1 LSVAYTVTYCCGR
14 CPHRATLGQ
23 QVGPGRYTMKELW
36 PRRPGALLFLLISYG
51 LWAAVTLRWITE
63 FIEQQHPLTWVI
75 SILLLLYGLLLGL
88 EPVLTRG
95 KPVRV
100 HIYLA
105 VQTLLIFAASLL
117 FFELDFF
124 AILYMP
130 LSGQAT
136 LLLPQRQARAWLV
149 LLIAF
154 TIVGQVIQFGWPEAL
169 SFIILYTAALIFVAA
184 FVTITMQAE
193 RSRRRSEELLADL
206 QDAHEQLQQY
216 AGQAE
221 ELATMKERNRLARE
235 LHDSVAQTLY
245 GLSIQAEVASRRLDA
260 GKIEEAQSNLAA
272 IREGTQQSLAETRLL
287 IFELQ
292 PPILQQE
299 GLAAALRYRLDA
311 VEGRSGL
318 HISSDLASDRLSPT
332 VEGALYAIALEALN
346 NVIKHAQA
354 SEVHIAL
361 LCTDGRAQ
369 LVITDNGTGFE
380 PGKQA
385 GGLGLRSM
393 QERAELLNG
402 RFSITSTPGEGTKVA
417 VEVPL

>member
-1 LSVAYTVTYCCGR
+1 
-14 CPHRATLGQ
+14 
-23 QVGPGRYTMKELW
+23 MKELW
-36 PRRPGALLFLLISYG
+36 PRRPGAILFLLISYG

-63 FIEQQHPLTWVI
+63 FMEQQHPLTWAI
-75 SILLLLYGLLLGL
+75 SALLLLYGLLLGL
-88 EPVLTRG
+88 EPVLTKGR
-95 KPVRV
+95 PARV

-105 VQTLLIFAASLL
+105 VQTLLVFVASL
-117 FFELDFF
+117 FYFELDFF

-130 LSGQAT
+130 LCGQAT
-136 LLLPQRQARAWLV
+136 FLLPRREARGWLG

-154 TIVGQVIQFGWPEAL
+154 TVVGQVIQFGWPEAL
-169 SFIILYTAALIFVAA
+169 SFIVLYSAALIFIAA
-184 FVTITMQAE
+184 FATITIQADT
-193 RSRRRSEELLADL
+193 SRQRSEELLADL
-206 QDAHEQLQQY
+206 QDAHAQLQRY

-260 GKIEEAQSNLAA
+260 GRVEEAQSNLAE

-292 PPILQQE
+292 PPILQKE

-318 HISSDLASDRLSPT
+318 RISSDLADDSLPPA
-332 VEGALYAIALEALN
+332 VEGALYGIAREALN
-346 NVIKHAQA
+346 NVIKHSQA
-354 SEVHIAL
+354 SEVHISL
-361 LCTDGRAQ
+361 LCADGRVQ
-369 LVITDNGTGFE
+369 LSISDNGHGFE
-380 PGKQA
+380 LGSEA
-385 GGLGLRSM
+385 GGIGLRSM
-393 QERAELLNG
+393 QERAELVNG
-402 RFSITSTPGEGTKVA
+402 RFAITSTPGQGTIVN